1 MCIMSVSINEHP
13 DYPFIWAGNRD
24 EYFERVATPLEIG
37 KDGLLCCR
45 DSEAGGSWM
54 GLNVK
59 TGEFAALTNVRA
71 PPSKPV
77 RSRGELILRSL
88 SGDAEAAIASGQYE
102 NYNLL
107 FGRLS
112 ADGPPQLQF
121 SVSAPPD
128 PTPKTRAMAE
138 SSFAGVKSNDHG
150 GEWTT
155 AGRCDLSDECTW
167 AKAVWLQRAVSD
179 ALATESVQ
187 AARGEAGA
195 RDVLLGA
202 LIAQLSASTIGEDG
216 LVAAAAAAK
225 PSAYSPCTAAAETRM
240 HAAPFVMPFTGAGP
254 NGAADGQYGTVSQS
268 IVIQCRSERCVFY
281 AYRTVSAETKFSE
294 WAWRR
299 VDLT

>member
-88 SGDAEAAIASGQYE
+88 SGDAEAAISSGQYE

-128 PTPKTRAMAE
+128 PTPKTRAE
-138 SSFAGVKSNDHG
+138 LLKEKLILPTDIWCRRKSKNQKRH
-150 GEWTT
+150 
-155 AGRCDLSDECTW
+155 
-167 AKAVWLQRAVSD
+167 
-179 ALATESVQ
+179 
-187 AARGEAGA
+187 
-195 RDVLLGA
+195 
-202 LIAQLSASTIGEDG
+202 
-216 LVAAAAAAK
+216 
-225 PSAYSPCTAAAETRM
+225 
-240 HAAPFVMPFTGAGP
+240 
-254 NGAADGQYGTVSQS
+254 
-268 IVIQCRSERCVFY
+268 
-281 AYRTVSAETKFSE
+281 
-294 WAWRR
+294 
-299 VDLT
+299 